1 LDIFDKELE
10 PTISL
15 NALDRKRY
23 FLHDALKKGQRALC
37 VSASINAK
45 NLRPTAIIYRRELIN
60 SGRNFADVHLHAL
73 TWDGTRI
80 FSNALT
86 TQARLFK
93 ALRPVPN
100 EHAMDGIERER
111 QAI

>member
-1 LDIFDKELE
+1 
-10 PTISL
+10 
-15 NALDRKRY
+15 
-23 FLHDALKKGQRALC
+23 
-37 VSASINAK
+37 
-45 NLRPTAIIYRRELIN
+45 
-60 SGRNFADVHLHAL
+60 LHAL

-86 TQARLFK
+86 TQVRLFK